1 MQATGDDQ
9 PAPGA
14 PPTWYPRAGGRRHA
28 RGLIGILVV
37 ALAIGALAIAGHS
50 VLGEALETFG
60 HLRWI
65 WVPPALLA
73 EAASM
78 GAFARMQR
86 HLFRVNGVRMR
97 LTSTLAVTYA
107 ANAVSLSL
115 PIAGP
120 PASVGYAFTQF
131 RRLGADSAST
141 SWTLGIS
148 WVVSTFSFGVVL
160 AIGAVTSG
168 DPTTAVIGLAS
179 AAVAV
184 VPLVGVLVALRN
196 RRARAVVGRVAL
208 SVWALVGRIG
218 RRPGDEWAAALPVDE
233 FLDDLATVRMSAPSY
248 LHVGALSLWNWFA
261 NALCLVFAILA
272 TGGSVPWHGLLLAYA
287 VGTGAALLPL
297 TPGGVGVVEIALAA
311 ALVVAGMH
319 GPHALAAV
327 LVFRII
333 SFWLVIAIGW
343 VVAGVLYRSNRIT
356 PLA

>member
-1 MQATGDDQ
+1 M
-9 PAPGA
+9 
-14 PPTWYPRAGGRRHA
+14 GRGHV
-28 RGLIGILVV
+28 RGLVGILVV
-37 ALAIGALAIAGHS
+37 AVAVGALAIAGHS
-50 VLGEALETFG
+50 VLGEALATFG

-65 WVPPALLA
+65 WIPPALLA

-148 WVVSTFSFGVVL
+148 WIVSTFALGVVL
-160 AIGAVTSG
+160 AIGALTSG
-168 DPTTAVIGLAS
+168 NTTTAVLGLAS
-179 AAVAV
+179 AVVAV
-184 VPLVGVLVALRN
+184 LPLVGVLVALRN
-196 RRARAVVGRVAL
+196 ARARAAVARL
-208 SVWALVGRIG
+208 ARSAWAFVGRIR

-233 FLDDLATVRMSAPSY
+233 FLDDLATVRMSASSY
-248 LHVGALSLWNWFA
+248 VRVAALSLWNWFA
-261 NALCLVFAILA
+261 SALCLVFAILA
-272 TGGSVPWHGLLLAYA
+272 TGGGVPWHGLLLAYA

-297 TPGGVGVVEIALAA
+297 TPGGVGVVELALAA
-311 ALVVAGMH
+311 ALVIAGMH

-343 VVAGVLYRSNRIT
+343 VVVGVLYRPNRII
-356 PLA
+356 PAS